1 MKVKELRKSLR
12 NVVQELLP
20 NLILQELEKALYKNL
35 EYKIKLMDEHVRQ
48 ELHAMTERQ
57 KDTLSYLVRQVSST
71 KQDK

>member
-20 NLILQELEKALYKNL
+20 NLLLQELEKALYKSL
-35 EYKIKLMDEHVRQ
+35 EAKIKLMDEHVRQ
-48 ELHAMTERQ
+48 ELNSMTERQ
-57 KDTLSYLVRQVSST
+57 KDTLSYLVRQVSTT